1 MTAPEPFRGQ
11 IWDVSFDFG
20 SHPAVVMSV
29 NSLNNRL
36 GHVAVIP
43 ITGTPGPS
51 GTHIPLDAD
60 AGLTLYG
67 QSFAD
72 VTSLRPVARTS
83 LRKQRGLLGQ
93 TEIARIDTQLRTY
106 LGL

>member
-11 IWDVSFDFG
+11 VWDVDFEFG
-20 SHPAVVMSV
+20 AHPAVVLSANPL
-29 NSLNNRL
+29 NSRL

-43 ITGTPGPS
+43 ITGTAGPA

-60 AGLTLYG
+60 AGLTKHD

-72 VTSLRPVARTS
+72 VTSLRPVARGR
-83 LRKQRGLLGQ
+83 LRRHRGLL
-93 TEIARIDTQLRTY
+93 THAELARIETQLRSY

>member
-11 IWDVSFDFG
+11 VWDVSFEFG

-29 NSLNNRL
+29 NSLNSRL

-60 AGLTLYG
+60 AGLTRYG

-83 LRKQRGLLGQ
+83 LRNQRGLLAHA
-93 TEIARIDTQLRTY
+93 EIARIETQLRIY

>member
-1 MTAPEPFRGQ
+1 MTAPEPFRGHV
-11 IWDVSFDFG
+11 WDVSFDFG

-29 NSLNNRL
+29 NSLNSRL

-60 AGLTLYG
+60 AG
-67 QSFAD
+67 QSRYDQLFAD

-83 LRKQRGLLGQ
+83 LRNQRGLLAP
-93 TEIARIDTQLRTY
+93 TEIARIETQLRTY

>member
-1 MTAPEPFRGQ
+1 MTAPEPFRTQ
-11 IWDVSFDFG
+11 VWDVDFEFG
-20 SHPAVVMSV
+20 NHPAVVMSV
-29 NSLNNRL
+29 NPLNSRL

-60 AGLTLYG
+60 AGLTRYD

-72 VTSLRPVARTS
+72 VTSLRPVARDR
-83 LRKQRGLLGQ
+83 LKKQRGLLAQ
-93 TEIARIDTQLRTY
+93 AEILRIETQLRTY

>member
-11 IWDVSFDFG
+11 VWDVGFDFG
-20 SHPAVVMSV
+20 NHPAVVMSV
-29 NSLNNRL
+29 NSLNSRL

-60 AGLTLYG
+60 AGLTRYDR
-67 QSFAD
+67 SFAD

-83 LRKQRGLLGQ
+83 LRDQRGLLAH
-93 TEIARIDTQLRTY
+93 TEIAHIETQLRTY